1 MLNNEIFQW
10 ASNVLLAKGYT
21 LKSHSPEIVLNT
33 PWSQVSRFA
42 TSEGNI
48 YLKQTPDLIAL
59 EAPIIEILN
68 NQFHANVPDII
79 ACNTKLDCFLMKDAG
94 ITIREHLKNKFDT
107 KLVCSAIEQFTLLQ
121 LLISKNIVPLL
132 DIGVPDW
139 RLDKLPS
146 LYKDIISKNDLLEE
160 EGLSEIEIKQL
171 QGLLPTISN
180 LCSKLSQY
188 SINQTMVQPDCN
200 DNNMLISNGVITLI
214 DLGEISISHPF
225 FSIFNFLKQI
235 KKHHGLKD
243 EDEKYNR
250 IKTACFKNFMHYF
263 ETQNQF
269 LEAYNIAIQLLK
281 VYVVLADYRLMLACG
296 KETLNSFRNWKF
308 SFCLKELLLTL
319 K

>member
-1 MLNNEIFQW
+1 
-10 ASNVLLAKGYT
+10 
-21 LKSHSPEIVLNT
+21 
-33 PWSQVSRFA
+33 
-42 TSEGNI
+42 
-48 YLKQTPDLIAL
+48 
-59 EAPIIEILN
+59 
-68 NQFHANVPDII
+68 
-79 ACNTKLDCFLMKDAG
+79 
-94 ITIREHLKNKFDT
+94 
-107 KLVCSAIEQFTLLQ
+107 
-121 LLISKNIVPLL
+121 
-132 DIGVPDW
+132 
-139 RLDKLPS
+139 
-146 LYKDIISKNDLLEE
+146 
-160 EGLSEIEIKQL
+160 
-171 QGLLPTISN
+171 
-180 LCSKLSQY
+180 
-188 SINQTMVQPDCN
+188 MVQPDCN